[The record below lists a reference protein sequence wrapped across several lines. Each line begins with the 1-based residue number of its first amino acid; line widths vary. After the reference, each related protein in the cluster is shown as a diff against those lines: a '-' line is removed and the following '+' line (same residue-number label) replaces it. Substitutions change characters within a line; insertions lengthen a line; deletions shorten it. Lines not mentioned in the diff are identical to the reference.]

1 MKDLHCRD
9 VGSRFVAPSGHW
21 NCDFVARGGSN
32 DEIVKKESEHAK
44 AVHYMTMGPE
54 LTKKA
59 ESLIHD
65 EASEAHRQAMSP
77 QSRES

>member
-9 VGSRFVAPSGHW
+9 VGTRFVAPSSHW

-44 AVHYMTMGPE
+44 AVHSMTMPPGVAKE
-54 LTKKA
+54 A

-65 EASEAHRQAMSP
+65 ETSEAHRKSMST
-77 QSRES
+77 Q